1 MVIVI
6 LLIWSAI
13 STFAGLSVYD
23 DYFDELVD
31 KTFKVK
37 HIIFLPVTIFIYI
50 ILAIMYGFVFIN
62 SSKFLIKI
70 KSFLD
75 KEL

>member
-1 MVIVI
+1 MMIVT
-6 LLIWSAI
+6 LLVWSAI
-13 STFAGLSVYD
+13 STFAGLSMYD
-23 DYFDELVD
+23 DYFDELID
-31 KTFKVK
+31 KRFKIK
-37 HIIFLPVTIFIYI
+37 HIIFLPVTIFIYL

-70 KSFLD
+70 KSLLD